1 MIFQPG
7 SGGGLKIIAEG
18 TLDVTTS
25 QQTFS
30 FNKEVKILIASV
42 IDLSGVG
49 GDSYSAVAL
58 PGATVVAKGPGINY
72 VNINLLSNGTKFIY
86 NASASCTIK
95 YLALG

>member
-18 TLDVTTS
+18 TLDGTTS

-30 FNKEVKILIASV
+30 FNKEVKILIASL
-42 IDLSGVG
+42 INLSGLG

-58 PGATVVAKGPGINY
+58 PGAAVIAKGPGINY
-72 VNINLLSNGTKFIY
+72 VNIYLTPDGTKFTY
-86 NASASCTIK
+86 HASASCTIK

>member
-18 TLDVTTS
+18 TLGVTTS
-25 QQTFS
+25 QKTFS
-30 FNKEVKILIASV
+30 FNKEVKILIASL
-42 IDLSGVG
+42 IDLSGIG

-58 PGATVVAKGPGINY
+58 PGATVIARGPGISY

-86 NASASCTIK
+86 NASAPCTIK
-95 YLALG
+95 YLALS

>member
-25 QQTFS
+25 QQIFR
-30 FNKEVKILIASV
+30 FNKEVKILIASL
-42 IDLSGVG
+42 INLSSVG
-49 GDSYSAVAL
+49 GDSYSAVVL

-72 VNINLLSNGTKFIY
+72 VNIYLSSDGTKFTY
-86 NASASCTIK
+86 SASASCTIK

>member
-18 TLDVTTS
+18 TLGVTTS
-25 QQTFS
+25 QKTFS
-30 FNKEVKILIASV
+30 FNKEVKILIASL

-58 PGATVVAKGPGINY
+58 PGATVIARGPGVNY
-72 VNINLLSNGTKFIY
+72 VDIYLLSNGTKFIY

>member
-25 QQTFS
+25 QQIFR
-30 FNKEVKILIASV
+30 FNKEVKILIASL
-42 IDLSGVG
+42 INLSSVG
-49 GDSYSAVAL
+49 GDSYSAVVP
-58 PGATVVAKGPGINY
+58 PGATAIAKGPGINY
-72 VNINLLSNGTKFIY
+72 VNINLLSDGTKFTY
-86 NASASCTIK
+86 HASASCTIK

>member
-30 FNKEVKILIASV
+30 FNKEVKILIASL
-42 IDLSGVG
+42 INLSGLG

-58 PGATVVAKGPGINY
+58 PGAAVIAKGPGINY
-72 VNINLLSNGTKFIY
+72 VNIYLSSDGTKFTY
-86 NASASCTIK
+86 HASASCTIK

>member
-18 TLDVTTS
+18 TLDGTTS

-30 FNKEVKILIASV
+30 FNKEVKILIASL
-42 IDLSGVG
+42 INLSGLG

-58 PGATVVAKGPGINY
+58 PGAAVIAKGPGINY
-72 VNINLLSNGTKFIY
+72 VNIYLSSDGTKFTY
-86 NASASCTIK
+86 HASASCTIK

>member
-30 FNKEVKILIASV
+30 FNKEVKILIASL
-42 IDLSGVG
+42 ISLSGIG

-58 PGATVVAKGPGINY
+58 PGATVIAKGPGINY

-86 NASASCTIK
+86 SASTSCTIE

>member
-18 TLDVTTS
+18 TLGITTS

-30 FNKEVKILIASV
+30 FNKEVKILIASL
-42 IDLSGVG
+42 INLSGIG
-49 GDSYSAVAL
+49 GDSCSAVAL
-58 PGATVVAKGPGINY
+58 PGATVIAKGPGISY

-86 NASASCTIK
+86 NASTSCTIK

>member
-30 FNKEVKILIASV
+30 FNKEVKILIASL

-58 PGATVVAKGPGINY
+58 PGAAVIAKGPGINY
-72 VNINLLSNGTKFIY
+72 VNIYLSSDGTKFTY
-86 NASASCTIK
+86 RASASCTIE

>member
-30 FNKEVKILIASV
+30 FNKEVKILIASL
-42 IDLSGVG
+42 INLSGVG

-58 PGATVVAKGPGINY
+58 PGATAVAKGPGINY
-72 VNINLLSNGTKFIY
+72 ANIYLSSNGTKFTY
-86 NASASCTIK
+86 SASTSCTIK

>member
-18 TLDVTTS
+18 TLGVTTS

-30 FNKEVKILIASV
+30 FNKEVKILIASL
-42 IDLSGVG
+42 INLSGVG

-72 VNINLLSNGTKFIY
+72 VNINFLSNGMKFIY

>member
-18 TLDVTTS
+18 TLDVTAS
-25 QQTFS
+25 QQIFS
-30 FNKEVKILIASV
+30 FNKEVKILIASLM
-42 IDLSGVG
+42 DLSGIG

-58 PGATVVAKGPGINY
+58 PGAAVVAKGPGINY
-72 VNINLLSNGTKFIY
+72 VNINLLSNGTKFMY